1 MSLTADGCPS
11 VSSGIRPSEQR
22 LLRLLA
28 AAGSVARQ
36 RGVQVSAVHL
46 RLGALSGVVK
56 DALLFC
62 YEVACQDTP
71 LAGSRL
77 IVEDVPVVVFCSRCN
92 DTRVLGSVQSFS
104 CPECN
109 TPTMDVRKGK
119 ELEVFALE
127 VEE

>member
-1 MSLTADGCPS
+1 MSI
-11 VSSGIRPSEQR
+11 VE
-22 LLRLLA
+22 A
-28 AAGSVARQ
+28 ATDEAKQ
-36 RGVQVSAVHL
+36 RGVNVNAVHL

-56 DALLFC
+56 DALLFS

-77 IVEDVPVVVFCSRCN
+77 IIEDVPVTVFCRHCKQN
-92 DTRVLGSVQSFS
+92 RVLASMQSFT
-104 CPECN
+104 CPDCG
-109 TPTMDVRKGK
+109 TPAGEVVQGK

>member
-1 MSLTADGCPS
+1 MHELSIAM
-11 VSSGIRPSEQR
+11 GIVD
-22 LLRLLA
+22 A
-28 AAGSVARQ
+28 ATDEARQ

>member
-1 MSLTADGCPS
+1 MHELSIAI
-11 VSSGIRPSEQR
+11 GIVD
-22 LLRLLA
+22 A
-28 AAGSVARQ
+28 ALDEARQ
-36 RGVQVSAVHL
+36 RGIQISAVHL

-77 IVEDVPVVVFCSRCN
+77 IVEDIPVVVFCPRCN
-92 DTRVLGSVQSFS
+92 DTRALDSVQSFL

-109 TPTMDVRKGK
+109 TPTMDIRQGK

>member
-1 MSLTADGCPS
+1 MHELSIAM
-11 VSSGIRPSEQR
+11 GIVD
-22 LLRLLA
+22 A
-28 AAGSVARQ
+28 ALDEARQ

-56 DALLFC
+56 DALLFS

-77 IVEDVPVVVFCSRCN
+77 IVEDVPVVVFCARCN
-92 DTRVLGSVQSFS
+92 DTRVLSSVQSFS

-109 TPTMDVRKGK
+109 TPTMDIRKGK